1 MNYVLLIIGL
11 FVIFASW
18 GEKVG
23 GGFVV
28 LGIALAVF
36 SLVKIFKEIS
46 SNKSENEFLSLQFVQ
61 AADYKHC
68 YGGTAIAINKKEKKL
83 LLGSTEK
90 LKLYEFDQIR
100 EWEYKIYS
108 GGSVVTGN
116 LAGIAQNMNNRQQNE
131 NGSGF
136 FVRVKDIDFPEWR
149 IAFDFGG
156 GSKSAEK
163 EATKWME
170 IFSQFVKNDY

>member
-28 LGIALAVF
+28 LGIALAVL

-46 SNKSENEFLSLQFVQ
+46 SNKSKNEFLSLPFVQ

-68 YGGTAIAINKKEKKL
+68 YGGTAIAINKKGKN
-83 LLGSTEK
+83 SC
-90 LKLYEFDQIR
+90 
-100 EWEYKIYS
+100 
-108 GGSVVTGN
+108 SVV
-116 LAGIAQNMNNRQQNE
+116 Q
-131 NGSGF
+131 
-136 FVRVKDIDFPEWR
+136 
-149 IAFDFGG
+149 
-156 GSKSAEK
+156 
-163 EATKWME
+163 
-170 IFSQFVKNDY
+170 KN

>member
-46 SNKSENEFLSLQFVQ
+46 SNKSENEFLSLPFVQ

-100 EWEYKIYS
+100 EWEYKREPLKTA
-108 GGSVVTGN
+108 V
-116 LAGIAQNMNNRQQNE
+116 
-131 NGSGF
+131 
-136 FVRVKDIDFPEWR
+136 
-149 IAFDFGG
+149 
-156 GSKSAEK
+156 
-163 EATKWME
+163 
-170 IFSQFVKNDY
+170 FSPPLSQAA